1 MNNKSVLQI
10 LHCCSV
16 FKAPT
21 ICNNTGSNKTFK
33 RKLCASFLF
42 LFLFL
47 FIFTFYFIFFNNNFL
62 KVEVLSVNFTPEDPG
77 ELIGGNRFKSVDQY
91 LLPKV

>member
-1 MNNKSVLQI
+1 M
-10 LHCCSV
+10 
-16 FKAPT
+16 FKALT

-33 RKLCASFLF
+33 RKLCVSFLF
-42 LFLFL
+42 LFLFFSYIYIL
-47 FIFTFYFIFFNNNFL
+47 FFNNNFL

>member
-1 MNNKSVLQI
+1 MYLFI
-10 LHCCSV
+10 FV
-16 FKAPT
+16 F
-21 ICNNTGSNKTFK
+21 IFIYIYI
-33 RKLCASFLF
+33 LF
-42 LFLFL
+42 LFFK
-47 FIFTFYFIFFNNNFL
+47 NNFL